1 MPAYSVQSGSRAA
14 RRHRGPP
21 NRLTRSGMLCVI
33 ACASPSR
40 YIGPFLDR
48 IVDWEKTLNDLQD
61 IMDNWL
67 KMQATWLYLEPIF
80 SSDDIMRQ
88 MPVEVYCSSVQ
99 LDPRGCLM
107 GVGQDVMRA

>member
-1 MPAYSVQSGSRAA
+1 MA
-14 RRHRGPP
+14 R
-21 NRLTRSGMLCVI
+21 
-33 ACASPSR
+33 R

-88 MPVEVYCSSVQ
+88 MPVEVCLFSSVC
-99 LDPRGCLM
+99 LVPAGGSAFRGKEL
-107 GVGQDVMRA
+107 VDLSSNE

>member
-1 MPAYSVQSGSRAA
+1 MALD
-14 RRHRGPP
+14 RRGLI
-21 NRLTRSGMLCVI
+21 NC
-33 ACASPSR
+33 CR

-88 MPVEVYCSSVQ
+88 MPVEV
-99 LDPRGCLM
+99 
-107 GVGQDVMRA
+107 RAPPFFLQQRWRLR

>member
-1 MPAYSVQSGSRAA
+1 MCLGLPRNSLTKYPWPSSVV
-14 RRHRGPP
+14 
-21 NRLTRSGMLCVI
+21 LCVRVI
-33 ACASPSR
+33 HTR

-88 MPVEVYCSSVQ
+88 MPVEVC
-99 LDPRGCLM
+99 
-107 GVGQDVMRA
+107 

>member
-1 MPAYSVQSGSRAA
+1 MNALQ
-14 RRHRGPP
+14 
-21 NRLTRSGMLCVI
+21 T
-33 ACASPSR
+33 R

-48 IVDWEKTLNDLQD
+48 IVEWEKTLNDLQD

-88 MPVEVYCSSVQ
+88 MPVEVC
-99 LDPRGCLM
+99 RG
-107 GVGQDVMRA
+107 A

>member
-1 MPAYSVQSGSRAA
+1 M
-14 RRHRGPP
+14 
-21 NRLTRSGMLCVI
+21 MCVHV
-33 ACASPSR
+33 AQTR

-88 MPVEVYCSSVQ
+88 MPVEVC
-99 LDPRGCLM
+99 
-107 GVGQDVMRA
+107 